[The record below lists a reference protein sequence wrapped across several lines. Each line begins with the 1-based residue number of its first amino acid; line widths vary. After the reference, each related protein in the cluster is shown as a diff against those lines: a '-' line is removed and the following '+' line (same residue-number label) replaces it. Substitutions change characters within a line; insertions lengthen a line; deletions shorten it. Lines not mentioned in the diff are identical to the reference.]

1 MIEEKMALVTL
12 RPGWRL
18 PWLSTGDRMRMREKE
33 FHFGAG
39 LGECAEHRTGDAA
52 QFWGEGEGRPLRG
65 GSVHL
70 GVERAV
76 GVGTP

>member
-1 MIEEKMALVTL
+1 
-12 RPGWRL
+12 
-18 PWLSTGDRMRMREKE
+18 MRMREKE

-70 GVERAV
+70 EVERAV